1 MENDFDAKDLIAT
14 WEAIGLENPWIAE
27 ANDPPFSKYMLIR
40 VATLNELEYIFKQGN
55 WCLGQGYYFKNLCFI
70 NQIDG
75 GDEWLTIKD
84 DYAFE
89 SVTFKRIIEKGEFV
103 SYLQSLLNATKEQC
117 INLEY

>member
-1 MENDFDAKDLIAT
+1 MENDFDAKNLMET
-14 WEAIGLENPWIAE
+14 WEAIGLVNPWIAQ
-27 ANDPPFSKYMLIR
+27 ANDPAFSKYLLKR
-40 VATLNELEYIFKQGN
+40 VSTLRELELLFEHGN
-55 WCLGQGYYFKNLCFI
+55 WCLGQGFYFQNLCFI

-89 SVTFKRIIEKGEFV
+89 SITFRGIIKKGEFEAYV
-103 SYLQSLLNATKEQC
+103 QRLLNATKEQC

>member
-1 MENDFDAKDLIAT
+1 MQNDFDAKNLIPV
-14 WEAIGLENPWIAE
+14 WEALGLANPWIAE
-27 ANDPPFSKYMLIR
+27 ANDPPFDKQQLVRI
-40 VATLNELEYIFKQGN
+40 ATLAELENIFQQGN
-55 WCLGQGYYFKNLCFI
+55 WCLGQGFHFMNLCFI

-89 SVTFKRIIEKGEFV
+89 SFTWCRFIQKGEFTPMIER
-103 SYLQSLLNATKEQC
+103 LLIATKEQC

>member
-1 MENDFDAKDLIAT
+1 MKNDFDAKHLLDK
-14 WEAIGLENPWIAE
+14 WEAIGKKNRWIRE
-27 ANDPPFSKYMLIR
+27 AHDPAFDKYMLVR
-40 VATLNELEYIFKQGN
+40 CATAAELEAGLKQGN
-55 WCLGQGYYFKNLCFI
+55 WCLGQGFHFKNLCFI

-89 SVTFKRIIEKGEFV
+89 SFTFSRIIERGEFKD
-103 SYLQSLLNATKEQC
+103 YLQRLLNATKEQC